1 MLRLAIVPVDGLPL
15 GKRWLSLGDRGK
27 DVRQLQEILTALGL
41 YEAEITGEYDLL
53 TREGVKALQ
62 RAYHLPIDG
71 VTGPDT
77 CKLLVEERLNNRIL
91 KRTKEGE
98 NLNSLA
104 QLYGVGRQ
112 AFKDPETRR
121 RLQRVETG
129 RLVMLEKRELIFGVT
144 TQGATGNPEE
154 KPGTDLL
161 LSYVQPEELK
171 ALAEKS
177 FKTTASLVVD
187 LTKGPLTP
195 RRRKLLRRLRPKLN
209 AEFIWGLKS
218 DSKYFPSA
226 KEADAILVTLPVPV
240 SEKYTHDVWRR
251 EVKRVLTYY
260 PCTRLLL
267 HFDLRGKDRTEQ
279 GVERYL
285 TTAERRM
292 AWLNRMGAAKRLG
305 EDGWIFYR
313 YRCQDESR
321 TVLFPDLLTIRGIL
335 DHVDR
340 LNLRGVVLTGLD
352 DWRDVWQK
360 EGNRY
365 FLATPRL
372 LVMKKE
378 ELA

>member
-77 CKLLVEERLNNRIL
+77 CKLLAEERLNNRIL

-129 RLVMLEKRELIFGVT
+129 RLVMLERRELIFGVQ
-144 TQGATGNPEE
+144 TQGSTGIPEE
-154 KPGTDLL
+154 KPGTEGLL
-161 LSYVQPEELK
+161 YHVQTGNLK
-171 ALAEKS
+171 ALTEKYLAPA
-177 FKTTASLVVD
+177 ASVVVD
-187 LTKGPLTP
+187 LTKETLTP
-195 RRRKLLRRLRPKLN
+195 RKRRMLRRLRPKVN
-209 AEFIWGLKS
+209 AELIWGLRS
-218 DSKYFPSA
+218 GSNYFPA
-226 KEADAILVTLPVPV
+226 PEEADALLITLPGLV
-240 SEKYTHDVWRR
+240 SEEYTHDVWRR
-251 EVKRVLTYY
+251 EVKRILTYY

-267 HFDLRGKDRTEQ
+267 HFDLRGKEKTEQ

-285 TTAERRM
+285 APAESRM
-292 AWLNRMGAAKRLG
+292 TWLNRSGAPKRVG
-305 EDGWIFYR
+305 KDGWIFYC

-321 TVLFPDLLTIRGIL
+321 AVLLPDILTIRGIL
-335 DHVDR
+335 NHVDR

-352 DWRDVWQK
+352 EWQEVWQK